1 MSDNK
6 KVYPVIIR
14 DFLRTKQS
22 RIVITSDD
30 LEHPALE
37 EQWLVLQ
44 DMFEFAGKLNNGQ
57 IRDEHRKK
65 VVEFLE
71 DMGWIKCYEKF
82 VINSDNQGVG
92 RHTVELECIRLDV
105 VDMLIT
111 QNVFKPKKGSRE
123 YTMWI
128 AYMHHIK
135 TILEENQALK
145 ELNLIDA
152 TEERLTKPFEDV
164 LLTSAQVAKMAEC
177 RTGTQLVEILEKMGV
192 ITYKGKDIVSWEEK
206 YFRCTKRTVK
216 IKYNSASELVEKVKE
231 YMVKYNIVPYV
242 KRKTRRK
249 QVHCIDTGITYSCAG
264 DANEAFGKDRDNSLI
279 SACCRG
285 EVPSAY
291 GHKWEYVED

>member
-6 KVYPVIIR
+6 VYETITR
-14 DFLRTKQS
+14 NFLNGHKEC
-22 RIVITSDD
+22 RIVLTDD
-30 LEHPALE
+30 TQCPREDD
-37 EQWLVLQ
+37 QWLVLK
-44 DMFEFAGKLNNGQ
+44 DMFNCLALD
-57 IRDEHRKK
+57 DESGYYTKK
-65 VVEFLE
+65 ATQFMET
-71 DMGWIKCYEKF
+71 IKYDVNLKKF
-82 VINSDNQGVG
+82 RVTSKTENAKSRNTQDVCC
-92 RHTVELECIRLDV
+92 VRLDMV
-105 VDMLIT
+105 PVLIT
-111 QNVFKPKKGSRE
+111 QFEPKKDTPAHE
-123 YTMWI
+123 LWVI
-128 AYMHHIK
+128 YMHYVNQML
-135 TILEENQALK
+135 LESRAL
-145 ELNLIDA
+145 EVLNLIDA

-216 IKYNSASELVEKVKE
+216 IKYNSAPELVEKVKE